1 MNPIVRP
8 DTDGPMGRRYVRA
21 PTPLFFP
28 SEEEVPETPVHLRLR
43 TALFLILERELR
55 GRAFVGSEQF
65 VYWDPTDPKA
75 CLAPDVLVR
84 MGGPLEL
91 VPSFKVWKHGAP
103 HLGVEVISPADSRDR
118 DWNEKLER
126 YRRAGIAE
134 VVRFDPDDTAAPL
147 RLWDLVE
154 GDLVERDPSDP
165 EGFRCDVLG
174 VYWSVVRDA
183 VLGPMLRVARDREGT
198 DRWLMPEEAEQA
210 ARAALQ
216 TERATLQTER
226 AALQTERAALQTERA
241 AKEAALARIAELERK
256 LRGRT

>member
-1 MNPIVRP
+1 MATMSTGIAGQ
-8 DTDGPMGRRYVRA
+8 TGRRYVRA
-21 PTPLFFP
+21 PSPLFFP
-28 SEEEVPETPVHLRLR
+28 CEEEVPETPIHLRLR
-43 TALFLILERELR
+43 TALFLILDRELR

-103 HLGVEVISPADSRDR
+103 HLGVEVISPADARDR

-147 RLWDLVE
+147 RLWDLVD
-154 GDLVERDPSDP
+154 GDLVERDRSDP
-165 EGFRCDVLG
+165 EAFRCDALG
-174 VYWSVVRDA
+174 VYWLVARDEL
-183 VLGPMLRVARDREGT
+183 LGSMLRVSRDREGT
-198 DRWLMPEEAEQA
+198 DRWLTPEEAEQVE
-210 ARAALQ
+210 RAALQ
-216 TERATLQTER
+216 AERAALKTER
-226 AALQTERAALQTERA
+226 AALETERA

-256 LRGRT
+256 LRGDG